1 MEETLRRT
9 QERIREL
16 LDKFAYLQEEPGKPG
31 EPGEPGEN
39 LSPHKFA
46 LTKEDARSYLTACK
60 DLRRVTKMVEKLASD
75 ARDESDTLIGG
86 DEPPHLSERPDP
98 SDPSESQK

>member
-16 LDKFAYLQEEPGKPG
+16 LDKFAYLQEEPGK
-31 EPGEPGEN
+31 PGEN

-86 DEPPHLSERPDP
+86 DEPPRLSERPDP
-98 SDPSESQK
+98 SESQK

>member
-16 LDKFAYLQEEPGKPG
+16 LDKFAYLQEEPGK
-31 EPGEPGEN
+31 PGEN

>member
-9 QERIREL
+9 QERIRKL
-16 LDKFAYLQEEPGKPG
+16 LDKFAYLQEEPGK
-31 EPGEPGEN
+31 PGEPGEN

-60 DLRRVTKMVEKLASD
+60 DLRRVTKMVEKLA
-75 ARDESDTLIGG
+75 RDESDTLIGG
-86 DEPPHLSERPDP
+86 DEPPRLSERPDP
-98 SDPSESQK
+98 SDPSDPSESQK